1 LHLAQNPTSS
11 RVLDVL
17 LDSPT
22 VPTKAKRSFVLSFI
36 GTYHLL
42 VDDRIGSRVGERCFA
57 FADTYLK
64 EKIARSVL
72 PHEQTLAASFYGKFF
87 ARKLD
92 LYLLKRRPE
101 EWKTGQVRKARKKAN
116 MIPSTTFTTFTTS
129 TDPPSFTSS
138 KKRKREDRVKD
149 EIDELFDAA

>member
-22 VPTKAKRSFVLSFI
+22 VPTKAKRSFVLSLI

-116 MIPSTTFTTFTTS
+116 MIPSTTS
-129 TDPPSFTSS
+129 TDPPSFVVDNTSS